1 MSLRRTRDTLLCL
14 AALLA
19 AASLTAAE
27 PARAPA
33 DHDSTTSGGA
43 KPLAGICAK
52 SPRRGNLYVQLTIA
66 GVPRSAIVHVPTS
79 ARTGQ
84 ALPVVLAFHG
94 AGGTGQF
101 MASYSGLQNVS
112 DRQDFVSV
120 FPSAARPH
128 RRWVL
133 ANEDAGGPADIQ
145 FVSAL
150 LDRVPTLAC
159 TDPTRVYATGVSNG
173 GGMAARVGCELSSRL
188 AAIAPVAGG
197 YSTLDHC
204 RPDRPVSVLEIH
216 GTADKV
222 VPYQGRPPNH
232 AGSVP
237 GFLAQWRGFDHCPAA
252 DQHHRYGPMTEQYL
266 WSPCADGTQV
276 EHLKIYGGGHA
287 WPGASPA
294 DTAPTA
300 PISAANAV
308 WSFFRGHVRA
318 PGPN

>member
-27 PARAPA
+27 PARAPS

-52 SPRRGNLYVQLTIA
+52 SPRRGNRYVQLTIV

-101 MASYSGLQNVS
+101 MASYSGLQSVS

-133 ANEDAGGPADIQ
+133 ANEDTGGPADIQ
-145 FVSAL
+145 FITAL
-150 LDRVPTLAC
+150 LNRVPTLAC

-197 YSTLDHC
+197 YSTLDRC

-216 GTADKV
+216 GTADRV
-222 VPYQGRPPNH
+222 VPYKGRPPNH

-237 GFLAQWRGFDHCPAA
+237 GFLALWRGSDDCPAA

-318 PGPN
+318 PGPK